1 MLTPDGGARAESG
14 FTIAE
19 LMVTS
24 AILLLIVTAALS
36 ILVAAQRSA
45 GFSSRRGQTQDD
57 VRLAM
62 DRLTK
67 DMRQLTGFTTSFASS
82 SGCNVVDTSGSGDSW
97 TGCDLDFHAYTVAN
111 PDTPVRVHWWVAGNA
126 LYREEFRPD
135 GSSAGTATVLGD
147 LTTPGGSVPA
157 VFSCDVLQGS
167 DAVTGAPVP
176 WQMTVT
182 LTIDLSD
189 PGTTYSVRSQ
199 VQMRNLQI
207 PQPPA

>member
-1 MLTPDGGARAESG
+1 MPTPDRGARAESG

-24 AILLLIVTAALS
+24 AILLLIVAAALS
-36 ILVAAQRSA
+36 ILVAGLRSA

-82 SGCNVVDTSGSGDSW
+82 SGCNVVNTSGSGDSW
-97 TGCDLDFHAYTVAN
+97 TGCDLDFEAYTVAN
-111 PDTPVRVHWWVAGNA
+111 PDTPVRVHWWAAGNT
-126 LYREEFRPD
+126 LYREELRPD
-135 GSSAGTATVLGD
+135 GSSAGTATVLRD
-147 LTTPGGSVPA
+147 LTTPGGSVPT
-157 VFSCDVLQGS
+157 VFACDVLQGS
-167 DAVTGAPVP
+167 DAATGAPVP

-189 PGTTYSVRSQ
+189 PGTTHSVQSK

-207 PQPPA
+207 PRPPP